1 MSVRARQSCLSH
13 VTDSCVWVRARQS
26 VLAQSRHRTRSQ
38 GQCIQPGRWRDRGQR
53 SRTGKTPGCDDS
65 STSLI
70 FFRGGRGCCG
80 QGAGVCKRMDSGTEC
95 DRLCCCGGMAAA
107 LPFQPSICVRN
118 SHTDARAHTCVS
130 TRALQQLHTRAAAAQ
145 TMCLPLHVPAC
156 CSNSLTCPSSPTSCA
171 QCVCTLPQCIEWRRS
186 IQAPPPALARTAAEG
201 GPWRKSGEK

>member
-130 TRALQQLHTRAAAAQ
+130 TRALQQLRPCACRSTCPHAAQ
-145 TMCLPLHVPAC
+145 TL
-156 CSNSLTCPSSPTSCA
+156 S
-171 QCVCTLPQCIEWRRS
+171 R
-186 IQAPPPALARTAAEG
+186 APPRLPRVRSACARSLNA
-201 GPWRKSGEK
+201 